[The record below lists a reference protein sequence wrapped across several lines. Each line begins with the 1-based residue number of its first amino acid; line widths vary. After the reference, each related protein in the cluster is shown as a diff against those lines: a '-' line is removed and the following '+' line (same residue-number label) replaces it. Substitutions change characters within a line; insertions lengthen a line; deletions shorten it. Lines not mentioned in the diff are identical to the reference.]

1 MHDAPIL
8 NLDATGLRVGLVTS
22 LYHDEV
28 TSRLREG
35 AVSAFLDAGGDQED
49 LYEVVAAGAFELIAL
64 ADALARK
71 DLDAVVVLG
80 CVIRGETRHDEY
92 ICSTVTRMIAQISF
106 EHEIP
111 IGLGLLTLL
120 ALDQGFERAGGEKGN
135 KGEEAMAAAI
145 SSALSIRE
153 IDENLAD
160 GMGDVEEEE
169 EAEED
174 EEYEYELE
182 EDEEDGTDDADAGS
196 DAGDV
201 EYEYEE
207 GDA

>member
-1 MHDAPIL
+1 MHDAPNL

-22 LYHDEV
+22 LYHEEV

-35 AVSAFLDAGGDQED
+35 AVSAFLDAGGEQDD
-49 LYEVVAAGAFELIAL
+49 LYEVVAAGAFELIPL

-71 DLDAVVVLG
+71 ALAAVVVLG

-135 KGEEAMAAAI
+135 KGEEAMSAAI
-145 SSALSIRE
+145 SSALSIRAIE
-153 IDENLAD
+153 EDLAD
-160 GMGDVEEEE
+160 GMGDVEFEDEE
-169 EAEED
+169 EED
-174 EEYEYELE
+174 EEYEYELSE
-182 EDEEDGTDDADAGS
+182 EGEAGEDDEES
-196 DAGDV
+196 DPET
-201 EYEYEE
+201 EYEHGE
-207 GDA
+207 GEA

>member
-1 MHDAPIL
+1 MHDAPNL
-8 NLDATGLRVGLVTS
+8 NLDATGLRIGLVTS
-22 LYHDEV
+22 LYHEEV
-28 TSRLREG
+28 TGRLREG
-35 AVSAFLDAGGDQED
+35 AVSAFLDAGGDHED
-49 LYEVVAAGAFELIAL
+49 LYEVVAAGAFELIPL

-145 SSALSIRE
+145 SSALSVRA
-153 IDENLAD
+153 IDEDLAD
-160 GMGDVEEEE
+160 GMGDDDYENDQ
-169 EAEED
+169 EED
-174 EEYEYELE
+174 EEYEYELIE
-182 EDEEDGTDDADAGS
+182 EGEADDEEDVES
-196 DAGDV
+196 DPEV

-207 GDA
+207 GEA

>member
-8 NLDATGLRVGLVTS
+8 SLDATGLRVGLVTS
-22 LYHDEV
+22 LYHEGV

-35 AVSAFLDAGGDQED
+35 AISAFVDAGGDPDD

-92 ICSTVTRMIAQISF
+92 LCSAVTRMIAQISF

-120 ALDQGFERAGGEKGN
+120 ALDQGYERAGGDKGN
-135 KGEEAMAAAI
+135 KGEEAMSAAI
-145 SSALSIRE
+145 SSALAIRA
-153 IDENLAD
+153 IDEDLAD
-160 GMGDVEEEE
+160 GI
-169 EAEED
+169 AEVDAEGEDD
-174 EEYEYELE
+174 EEYEYV
-182 EDEEDGTDDADAGS
+182 DEEVDEEVDEDSEHEGKPE
-196 DAGDV
+196 

-207 GDA
+207 GEA

>member
-1 MHDAPIL
+1 MHDAPNL

-22 LYHDEV
+22 LYHEEV

-35 AVSAFLDAGGDQED
+35 AVSAFLDAGGEQDD
-49 LYEVVAAGAFELIAL
+49 LYEVVAAGAFELIPL

-135 KGEEAMAAAI
+135 KGEEAMSAAI
-145 SSALSIRE
+145 SSALSIRAIE
-153 IDENLAD
+153 EDLAD
-160 GMGDVEEEE
+160 GMGDVEFEDEE
-169 EAEED
+169 EED
-174 EEYEYELE
+174 EEYEYELSE
-182 EDEEDGTDDADAGS
+182 EGEAGEDDEES
-196 DAGDV
+196 DPET
-201 EYEYEE
+201 EYEHGE
-207 GDA
+207 GEA

>member
-1 MHDAPIL
+1 MHDAPSL

-22 LYHDEV
+22 LYHEEV
-28 TSRLREG
+28 TNRLRDG
-35 AVSAFLDAGGDQED
+35 AVSAFLDAGGDPDD
-49 LYEVVAAGAFELIAL
+49 LYQVVAAGAFELIPL

-92 ICSTVTRMIAQISF
+92 ICSTVTRMIGQISF

-135 KGEEAMAAAI
+135 KGEEAMNAAI
-145 SSALSIRE
+145 SSALSIRA
-153 IDENLAD
+153 IDEDLAD
-160 GMGDVEEEE
+160 GMGDGES
-169 EAEED
+169 ED
-174 EEYEYELE
+174 DDGEEEYEYELV
-182 EDEEDGTDDADAGS
+182 DEEEEEGDPES
-196 DAGDV
+196 DTEI

-207 GDA
+207 GES

>member
-22 LYHDEV
+22 LYHEGV

-35 AVSAFLDAGGDQED
+35 AISAFVEAGGDPDD
-49 LYEVVAAGAFELIAL
+49 LYEVVAAGAFELIPL

-92 ICSTVTRMIAQISF
+92 ICSAVTRMIGQISF

-120 ALDQGFERAGGEKGN
+120 ALDQGYERAGGEKGN
-135 KGEEAMAAAI
+135 KGEEAMSAAI
-145 SSALSIRE
+145 SSALAIRA
-153 IDENLAD
+153 IDEDLAD
-160 GMGDVEEEE
+160 GVAEVDSDEED
-169 EAEED
+169 D
-174 EEYEYELE
+174 EEYEYVE
-182 EDEEDGTDDADAGS
+182 EEVDEETDEDAAQE
-196 DAGDV
+196 GDPEV

-207 GDA
+207 GEA

>member
-8 NLDATGLRVGLVTS
+8 TLDATGLRVGLVTS
-22 LYHDEV
+22 QYHEDV
-28 TSRLREG
+28 TNRLREG
-35 AVSAFLDAGGDQED
+35 AIAAFVDAGGDPED
-49 LYEVVAAGAFELIAL
+49 LYEVVAAGAFELIPL

-71 DLDAVVVLG
+71 ELDAVVVLG

-92 ICSTVTRMIAQISF
+92 ICSTVTRMIGQISF

-120 ALDQGFERAGGEKGN
+120 SLEQGYERAGGEKGN
-135 KGEEAMAAAI
+135 KGEEAMSAAI
-145 SSALSIRE
+145 SSALSIRA
-153 IDENLAD
+153 IDEDLPD
-160 GMGDVEEEE
+160 GMGDAEAEEEE
-169 EAEED
+169 YEE
-174 EEYEYELE
+174 EEYEYVE
-182 EDEEDGTDDADAGS
+182 DDAGGEESEDDPEA
-196 DAGDV
+196 DKV